1 MSEKKNIDRL
11 FQEKFKDFEVAPPD
25 FVWGN
30 IQSRLEEK
38 KKRRVIPLWFRLSG
52 VAAILVTGMF
62 VLAPYLTGGEDSNNN
77 PVVIEVKDTNPD
89 GTRGITPTEH
99 PVRPGQ
105 PDHES
110 AVASEGMNTNNTAN
124 TSAGGNEGAGS
135 KKTSVPPTLKNNYG
149 ENTVASSNNTIKQT
163 NKQQKNRKTGVPVNN
178 AYPIESAVAQ
188 NERQNNSA
196 GSNRNNFNTA
206 NRKQG
211 SNIND
216 KNNTPEGVNTNNRIQ
231 QTVAPV
237 TNEQGVAVNSNE
249 RNNTTAPDN
258 NATNS
263 TGEEVRNKTVV
274 QQEIKPD
281 EGIAQSDIPPADS
294 TAVETP
300 ENELEKLLRQ
310 KLKGEEDEELIA
322 DNSQGGK
329 WNIKPQMAPLFF
341 NTASSGSP
349 IDADLAGNSKDFDN
363 DLSYG
368 VGLNYAITDRI
379 SIRSG
384 INTVNM
390 RYSTNDIEF
399 YASLNDQPA
408 SAVATP
414 EGQNASLIINPAG
427 TTEMTNNFS
436 SAPLTGSLVQKI
448 GFVEVPLEMSYK
460 LVNRKF
466 GIDLIGGV
474 STLFLSDN
482 NVSVVS
488 DNGLSSNMGE
498 ASNINSVSFSTNVG
512 VGFKYRIFD
521 SLEASFEP
529 MFKYQLNTF
538 SNNSGNFKPYF
549 IGLYSGI
556 SFNF

>member
-1 MSEKKNIDRL
+1 
-11 FQEKFKDFEVAPPD
+11 
-25 FVWGN
+25 
-30 IQSRLEEK
+30 
-38 KKRRVIPLWFRLSG
+38 
-52 VAAILVTGMF
+52 
-62 VLAPYLTGGEDSNNN
+62 
-77 PVVIEVKDTNPD
+77 
-89 GTRGITPTEH
+89 
-99 PVRPGQ
+99 
-105 PDHES
+105 
-110 AVASEGMNTNNTAN
+110 VASEGMNTNNTAN